1 MTDICTHYQPSIK
14 RGCELSGS
22 LCAPRDCH
30 PNHGMNRI
38 PGCRYD
44 PAPWRAD
51 TTDRWD
57 RLAVEMWSQEMR
69 RREVIKERTGH

>member
-22 LCAPRDCH
+22 LCAPRDCYPSGH
-30 PNHGMNRI
+30 NRI

-44 PAPWRAD
+44 PAPWRTE
-51 TTDRWD
+51 TTDKWD
-57 RLAVEMWSQEMR
+57 RLACEKWSEEMA
-69 RREVIKERTGH
+69 RREAIKGRIGH